1 MDKIKIYNVLWTSTS
16 GGPSPLG
23 NKRTEIFLSGCKMAH
38 EGHPCKDCFNPG
50 LWDASDFVAECTPE
64 EAFENITTFAP
75 NKYITFVGGEPL
87 DQIEPLSKLCA
98 LLKADGYHI
107 IVFTHY
113 TMLNVLSMKHGK
125 SLLNNIH
132 ILIDGKYDESQRI
145 YRDKFG
151 DGLTDAIGSANQV
164 VWDCDA
170 EEITGITAGE
180 LAGIYVCPDYS
191 LRYITKD
198 DAVKELSLAV

>member
-1 MDKIKIYNVLWTSTS
+1 MEKIKIYNVLWTSTS

-38 EGHPCKDCFNPG
+38 TGHPCKDCFNPG
-50 LWDASDFVAECTPE
+50 LWDASEFVAECTPE
-64 EAFENITTFAP
+64 EAFENITKFAP

-98 LLKADGYHI
+98 YLKADGYHI

-113 TMLNVLSMKHGK
+113 TMLNVLSMEHGK
-125 SLLNNIH
+125 SLINNIH
-132 ILIDGKYDESQRI
+132 ILIDGKYDENQRI

-180 LAGIYVCPDYS
+180 LAGIYVCPDFS

-198 DAVKELSLAV
+198 DTVKELSLAV

>member
-1 MDKIKIYNVLWTSTS
+1 MDKLKIYNVFWTSES

-23 NKRTEIFLSGCKMAH
+23 NKRTEIFLSGCRMAA

-50 LWDASDFVAECTPE
+50 LWDASQFVAEVTPE
-64 EAFENITTFAP
+64 EAFQNISRFAH

-113 TMLNVLSMKHGK
+113 TMLNVLSMEHGE
-125 SLLNNIH
+125 SLINNIN
-132 ILIDGKYDESQRI
+132 ILIDGKYNEAERI
-145 YRDKFG
+145 YREGFG
-151 DGLTDAIGSANQV
+151 DGFTDAIGSGNQII
-164 VWDCDA
+164 WDCDSDTL
-170 EEITGITAGE
+170 EGIAARN
-180 LAGIYVCPDYS
+180 LVGIYVCPDYS
-191 LRYITKD
+191 LRYITKED
-198 DAVKELSLAV
+198 DAAFLQVAV